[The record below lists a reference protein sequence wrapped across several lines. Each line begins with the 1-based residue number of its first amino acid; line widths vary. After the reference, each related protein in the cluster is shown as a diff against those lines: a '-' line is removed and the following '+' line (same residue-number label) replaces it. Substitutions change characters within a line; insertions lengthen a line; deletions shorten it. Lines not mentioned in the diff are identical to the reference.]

1 MILIDLAE
9 IAYIKIIDQPLQFNP
24 APQVH
29 LYLKGN
35 SRLIVLQSD
44 EAKNLIEHF
53 NQYCYDTY
61 NTTFIKLS

>member
-9 IAYIKIIDQPLQFNP
+9 IAYIKISNDPIQFLP
-24 APQVH
+24 VPEVQIH
-29 LYLKGN
+29 LKGN
-35 SRLIVLQSD
+35 PRVILLTGE

-53 NQYCYDTY
+53 NQYSYDAE